1 MKYLLIACLALVL
14 CGCQQPQGSP
24 TQKADIVEPKEEGM
38 VIKKFKHYG
47 EYEIKEFEYDGCQY
61 IVIGYGNNM
70 TITHK
75 GNCKYCLGRNK

>member
-1 MKYLLIACLALVL
+1 MKHLLVACLALVL
-14 CGCQQPQGSP
+14 CGCLQP
-24 TQKADIVEPKEEGM
+24 TQKSDIIQPNDDGM
-38 VIKKFKHYG
+38 VIKKFNHHG

-75 GNCKYCLGRNK
+75 GNCKYCAARNK